1 MVRTSW
7 SMKEFQQALRMK
19 RRGATCAD
27 IGAAL
32 GRSTAAVEAKLKYC
46 GRIPVTIP
54 MTRSLEE
61 PTSAIEEQSK
71 RNAAHHR
78 DLTGVICGD
87 PPTGYLAAHKN
98 GSAPTSQFV
107 RDEDVRRRALP
118 ALAAIPAHVKSTPE
132 GPR

>member
-19 RRGATCAD
+19 RRGATCAE
-27 IGAAL
+27 IGVAL
-32 GRSTAAVEAKLKYC
+32 GRSPAAVEAKFKYC
-46 GRIPVTIP
+46 GKVPVTIS

-61 PTSAIEEQSK
+61 PTSAIEEQIK
-71 RNAAHHR
+71 RNAAHDR

-87 PPTGYLAAHKN
+87 PPTGYLAAYKN
-98 GSAPTSQFV
+98 GSAPASQFV
-107 RDEDVRRRALP
+107 RDEDAWRRALRT
-118 ALAAIPAHVKSTPE
+118 LAAISAHTKSTPE